1 MRIANNLQIITI
13 EYNRTAETRVNYKM
27 VTARPF
33 ESITVKKYHIFFM
46 YDRCATR

>member
-13 EYNRTAETRVNYKM
+13 EYNRTAETRVNSYKM

-33 ESITVKKYHIFFM
+33 ESITVKKYHFFV